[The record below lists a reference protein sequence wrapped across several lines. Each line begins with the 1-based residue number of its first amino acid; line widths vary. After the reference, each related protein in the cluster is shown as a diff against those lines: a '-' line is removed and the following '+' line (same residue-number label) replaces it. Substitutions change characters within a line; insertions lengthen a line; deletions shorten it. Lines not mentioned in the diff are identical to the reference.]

1 LSDSFTLKEIKRRQ
15 GLELQL
21 KTVLFEGKKID
32 LTHSLLVD
40 GNIPTDGIWHTV
52 SSIFRKIA

>member
-1 LSDSFTLKEIKRRQ
+1 MWLLLLGIIYVLSILIVGFFYLKEFKRRQ

-32 LTHSLLVD
+32 
-40 GNIPTDGIWHTV
+40 
-52 SSIFRKIA
+52 